1 MTTTAGS
8 TSTDTTTKNGTS
20 PNTWAGRDGKAP
32 SRLSGGGR
40 RRSVPYLLLGVLLV
54 VVCAAGGV
62 FAGMQLGDRESV
74 LALARPVA
82 VGQILTAQDLKQV
95 SMATDSG
102 MDVMPA
108 SSASTVVGQPV
119 AFSLPAGSLVTRS
132 VLGSPQ
138 IPLQGK
144 AIAAVGLK
152 PGQFP
157 PDLAPGTTVAVLTTP
172 GQGTTTGTSNGQT
185 SSWTAV
191 VTGIATRETEQ
202 TTVVSLQLSESDAR
216 ALASAPAGQLSLVA
230 IAGGGR

>member
-1 MTTTAGS
+1 M
-8 TSTDTTTKNGTS
+8 
-20 PNTWAGRDGKAP
+20 
-32 SRLSGGGR
+32 
-40 RRSVPYLLLGVLLV
+40 PYLLLGALLV

-62 FAGMQLGDRESV
+62 FAGMQLGEREGV

-102 MDVMPA
+102 MDVMSA
-108 SSASTVVGQPV
+108 SSTSTVVGQPV

-132 VLGSPQ
+132 ILGAPQ
-138 IPLQGK
+138 TPLPGK

-157 PDLAPGTTVAVLTTP
+157 PDLAAGTTVAVLATP
-172 GQGTTTGTSNGQT
+172 GQATTTGTTIGQY

-191 VTGIATRETEQ
+191 VAGIATRETEQ
-202 TTVVSLQLSESDAR
+202 ATVVSLQLSESDAR

>member
-1 MTTTAGS
+1 M
-8 TSTDTTTKNGTS
+8 
-20 PNTWAGRDGKAP
+20 
-32 SRLSGGGR
+32 
-40 RRSVPYLLLGVLLV
+40 LGVLLV

-95 SMATDSG
+95 SMAADSG
-102 MDVMPA
+102 MDVMSA
-108 SSASTVVGQPV
+108 SSASTVVGQQV

-152 PGQFP
+152 SGQFP
-157 PDLAPGTTVAVLTTP
+157 PDLMPGTTVAVLSTP
-172 GQGTTTGTSNGQT
+172 GQGTTMGTSNGQT

-216 ALASAPAGQLSLVA
+216 ALAAAPSGQLSLVA